1 MPVRLI
7 EWKTMKR
14 IYLDHAA
21 TTPVDPEVIEAMLP
35 FFRETFGNP
44 SSIHSFGQQAR
55 SAVEGAR
62 EMVASFMG
70 AKPAEIVFT
79 SGGTES
85 NNFAIKGIAWANRKK
100 GNHIITS
107 AIEHHAVMEPCRFLE
122 REGFEV
128 TFLSVDSRGLVDP
141 CDVEKAITDRT
152 ILVSIMH
159 ANNEIGTLQPIAE
172 IGKIA
177 RECGVCFHTDAV
189 QTFGHV
195 PFTVD
200 ELNVDLLSLSAHK
213 LYGPKGVGVLYVRK
227 GTRMEP
233 HMHGGEQEGK
243 RRASTHN
250 VPGIMGLS
258 KAVELAGKTMPGEEA
273 RIAGLRDKLIR
284 GIFDRV
290 DDVRL
295 NGHPERRLANNVNV
309 SITYCEGEAM
319 LLSLDLMGIACST
332 GSACSST
339 SVEPSHVLRAI
350 GLSVEETRGSLR
362 FSLGRHT
369 EDQEIDRLLDVLP
382 GIVRRLRAMSP
393 AYRSMTAGRGAGG

>member
-1 MPVRLI
+1 
-7 EWKTMKR
+7 MKR

-35 FFRETFGNP
+35 YFRETFGNP

-55 SAVEGAR
+55 SAVEDAR
-62 EMVASFMG
+62 EKVASFMG

-100 GNHIITS
+100 GNHIVTS

-128 TFLSVDSRGLVDP
+128 TFLPVDPRGLADP
-141 CDVEKAITDRT
+141 CDVEKAITGRT
-152 ILVSIMH
+152 ILVTIMH
-159 ANNEIGTLQPIAE
+159 ANNEIGTLQPIAG

-177 RECGVCFHTDAV
+177 RDRGVCFHTDAV

-250 VPGIMGLS
+250 VPGIVGLS
-258 KAVELAGKTMPGEEA
+258 KAVELAGKAMPGGEA
-273 RIAGLRDKLIR
+273 RIAGLRDRLIR
-284 GIFDRV
+284 GIFDRI
-290 DDVRL
+290 DEVRL
-295 NGHPERRLANNVNV
+295 NGHPDRRLANNVNV
-309 SITYCEGEAM
+309 SITHCEGEAM

-350 GLSVEETRGSLR
+350 GLSVDQIRGSLR

-369 EDQEIDRLLDVLP
+369 EDHEIDRLLDVLP

>member
-1 MPVRLI
+1 MSA
-7 EWKTMKR
+7 
-14 IYLDHAA
+14 IYLDYAA
-21 TTPVDPEVIEAMLP
+21 TTPVDPGVIEAMLP
-35 FFRETFGNP
+35 YFRDTFGNP

-55 SAVEGAR
+55 SAVEDAR
-62 EMVASFMG
+62 EKVASFLG
-70 AKPAEIVFT
+70 AKPAEIIFT

-107 AIEHHAVMEPCRFLE
+107 AIEHHAVMEPCHFLE

-128 TFLSVDSRGLVDP
+128 TFLPVDSQGLVDP
-141 CDVEKAITDRT
+141 HDVAKAITGRT
-152 ILVSIMH
+152 VLVSIMH
-159 ANNEIGTLQPIAE
+159 ANNEIGTLQPVTE

-177 RECGVCFHTDAV
+177 RERGVCFHTDAV
-189 QTFGHV
+189 QTFGHM

-213 LYGPKGVGVLYVRK
+213 LYGPKGVGALYIRQ
-227 GTRMEP
+227 GTRLEP

-250 VPGIMGLS
+250 VPGIVGLA
-258 KAVELAGKTMPGEEA
+258 KAVELAEKAMAEEDT
-273 RIAGLRDKLIR
+273 RITALRNRLIR
-284 GIFDRV
+284 GIFDRI
-290 DDVRL
+290 DRVRL
-295 NGHPERRLANNVNV
+295 NGHPEKRLANNVNI
-309 SITYCEGEAM
+309 SIEYCEGEAM
-319 LLSLDLMGIACST
+319 ILSLDLMGIACST

-362 FSLGRHT
+362 FSLGRDT
-369 EDQEIDRLLDVLP
+369 QEQEIDKVLEVLP
-382 GIVRRLRAMSP
+382 RIVKRLRAMSP
-393 AYRSMTAGRGAGG
+393 AYRSSAAGKGTGG

>member
-1 MPVRLI
+1 M
-7 EWKTMKR
+7 ER

-55 SAVEGAR
+55 SAVEDAR
-62 EMVASFMG
+62 EKVASSLG
-70 AKPAEIVFT
+70 AKPAETVFT

-85 NNFAIKGIAWANRKK
+85 NNFAIKGVARANRQK

-107 AIEHHAVMEPCRFLE
+107 AIEHHAVLEPCRFLE
-122 REGFEV
+122 REGFGV
-128 TFLSVDSRGLVDP
+128 TFLPVDTRGLVDP
-141 CDVEKAITDRT
+141 CDVAKAITDRT

-172 IGKIA
+172 IGKIT
-177 RECGVCFHTDAV
+177 RERGVCFHTDAV

-213 LYGPKGVGVLYVRK
+213 LYGPKGVGVLYIRK

-250 VPGIMGLS
+250 VPGIVGLS
-258 KAVELAGKTMPGEEA
+258 KAVELAGKAMPGEEA
-273 RIAGLRDKLIR
+273 RIAGLRDRLIR
-284 GIFDRV
+284 CIFDRI
-290 DDVRL
+290 DDVSL
-295 NGHPERRLANNVNV
+295 NGPPEQRLANNVNV
-309 SITYCEGEAM
+309 SIAYCEGEAM

-350 GLSVEETRGSLR
+350 GLTIEETRGSLR
-362 FSLGRHT
+362 FSLGRYT
-369 EDQEIDRLLDVLP
+369 EVSQIDRLLEVLP
-382 GIVRRLRAMSP
+382 KIVKRLRTMSP
-393 AYRSMTAGRGAGG
+393 AYRSRAAGRGTGG